1 MVSKNENNQTYTLSS
16 EQLHKLLCVLEY
28 SLIDENAVDDVKVR
42 KNLMEIQ
49 NDLIWDIA
57 EMFGYEMN
65 EGSIDPKTFE
75 FYTFKSRW

>member
-57 EMFGYEMN
+57 EIFGYEMN
-65 EGSIDPKTFE
+65 EGSIDSKTFE